1 MKTYYQTLGLSSRQA
16 APDEVE
22 VAYNRLA
29 GEFAD
34 NADYQKAIGE
44 AYATLIDP

>member
-1 MKTYYQTLGLSSRQA
+1 MKSYYQTLGLSSRQA
-16 APDEVE
+16 APGEVE
-22 VAYNRLA
+22 AAYNRLA

-44 AYATLIDP
+44 A

>member
-1 MKTYYQTLGLSSRQA
+1 MKSYYQTLGLSSRQA

-22 VAYNRLA
+22 AAYNRLA

-34 NADYQKAIGE
+34 NADARRQSVK
-44 AYATLIDP
+44 PMP